1 VSGPARV
8 QVALLYEAAALG
20 GGATF
25 THGPEASLFVAL
37 GPRRPVPWRWG
48 LWSTAQLRLPV
59 HATDDTGAGVD
70 LEAGALRALL
80 ALEHAWTE
88 RATGRAGVG
97 IGVDVVRARP
107 EASTPDVAVLNPAFT
122 RSFVIGRAALAI
134 DLRLARR
141 TWLVAALAADVDVTG
156 QRYAFA
162 RGGGGE
168 ELVLKPWIVRPAAAL
183 GLAFP

>member
-1 VSGPARV
+1 
-8 QVALLYEAAALG
+8 
-20 GGATF
+20 
-25 THGPEASLFVAL
+25 
-37 GPRRPVPWRWG
+37 

-59 HATDDTGAGVD
+59 RAADESGAGVD
-70 LEAGALRALL
+70 LEAGALRVLF
-80 ALEHAWTE
+80 ALEHPWSE

-107 EASTPDVAVLNPAFT
+107 EASTADVAILEPAFI
-122 RSFVIGRAALAI
+122 RSFAVGRAAVAL

-168 ELVLKPWIVRPAAAL
+168 SVVLRPWIVRPAAAL